1 MSKTIPLIDPSIH
14 SIQTLF
20 NTQNMVSGY
29 FGTSVITTG
38 ISTPDVT
45 DGSAIITGSFEST
58 GLTVSGDLLLVDGD
72 TVTVNGTL
80 DVNGSAYAT
89 HFDTPSD
96 IRLKTDIKKIDNA
109 LEKLQSIS
117 GYTFTYIMDNKRS
130 AGVLAQEVEKVLPEV
145 VDQRGDF
152 KSVAYGNLL
161 SLLIEAV
168 KELKKE
174 VDDLKTKHT

>member
-20 NTQNMVSGY
+20 NTQNIVSGY

-38 ISTPDVT
+38 ITTPDIT
-45 DGSAIITGSFEST
+45 DGSAIITGSFESSV
-58 GLTVSGDLLLVDGD
+58 LKVSGDLLEAGGS

-80 DVNGSAYAT
+80 DINGSAYAT

-96 IRLKTDIKKIDNA
+96 IRLKDNILKIDNA
-109 LEKLQSIS
+109 LYKLQQIN
-117 GYTFTYIMDNKRS
+117 GYTFTYKMDGKES
-130 AGVLAQEVEKVLPEV
+130 AGVLAHEVETILPQV

-152 KSVAYGNLL
+152 KSVSYGNLVA
-161 SLLIEAV
+161 LLIEAV

-174 VDDLKTKHT
+174 VDELKNGSS